1 MSAVTCQRPQQVPI
15 SLGSGHCRGPLTHRD
30 PCPLLLALCPYPRFP
45 FPATPTPLHSTKP
58 RIHTRTTFTPPHP
71 KHQPDPVSLW
81 PSSLCLCVAVFTMFI
96 VVLFPQVLSTIAL
109 ALFILLAKPFWSAKS
124 WESVKAQEL
133 LRCACFHVPYI
144 PPKVQVLPTRR
155 DDERSCQ

>member
-1 MSAVTCQRPQQVPI
+1 MRLRHRA
-15 SLGSGHCRGPLTHRD
+15 GRGVFVASSWPLIALVVAAIFLVK
-30 PCPLLLALCPYPRFP
+30 LLYLVGRG
-45 FPATPTPLHSTKP
+45 
-58 RIHTRTTFTPPHP
+58 PPHP